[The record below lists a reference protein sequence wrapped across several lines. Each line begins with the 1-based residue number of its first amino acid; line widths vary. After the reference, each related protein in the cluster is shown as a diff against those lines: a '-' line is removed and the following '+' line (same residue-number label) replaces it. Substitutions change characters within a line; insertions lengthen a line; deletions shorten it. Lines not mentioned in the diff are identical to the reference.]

1 MVEISLPRM
10 DGSSERYRLAPP
22 SPFPHTAPANGIRT
36 VYAAAHVVADPLK
49 LIEPWRER
57 VTSASV
63 SPTCSAIWLMLTV
76 TCSMVA
82 AVLAS
87 SLA

>member
-22 SPFPHTAPANGIRT
+22 SPFPQTAKANGIRT

-49 LIEPWRER
+49 LVDP
-57 VTSASV
+57 
-63 SPTCSAIWLMLTV
+63 
-76 TCSMVA
+76 
-82 AVLAS
+82 LARAGCRRDATRWPS
-87 SLA
+87 GTISGARLQDR